1 MRSCFFKFLPISLNS
16 CLEDFN
22 SLPPCITNHDVDW
35 GTCIRVHMV
44 ESNRHSGMS
53 CYRGVGLSQAAQ
65 NQAENI
71 GASDP
76 YEGGCTGLSGGSD
89 DFGQQLFIIL
99 PFTPPLEPLCQVS
112 KEKKFLQSE
121 NTEQRRV
128 QEIVGTADAGESKTT
143 RCRAG

>member
-1 MRSCFFKFLPISLNS
+1 MMWIGEPASVCTWWKVIGIAGCLAIVALGFHKLRKTKQKISVHLIHMR
-16 CLEDFN
+16 
-22 SLPPCITNHDVDW
+22 V
-35 GTCIRVHMV
+35 
-44 ESNRHSGMS
+44 
-53 CYRGVGLSQAAQ
+53 AAQ
-65 NQAENI
+65 GFLV
-71 GASDP
+71 GAMTLGVAYSMYNDHIRKP
-76 YEGGCTGLSGGSD
+76 RQKCNPLQK
-89 DFGQQLFIIL
+89 QQLFIIL